1 MEKKDLYSKI
11 AAEQSIALK
20 KVEAVVALLEEDA
33 TIPFIARYR
42 KEATGSLDEVQIAS
56 IRDRL
61 EQLKELEKRRE
72 SILKSMLEM
81 EKLTDELK
89 QKIEAA
95 ATLTEL
101 EDIYLPYKPK
111 RKTKASM
118 AREKGLQ
125 PLADLL
131 FEQKHND
138 IESEAAK
145 FIDSEK
151 GINTIAEAL
160 SGARDII
167 AELVNEDPQA
177 RASVRELFF
186 KEAVIRSSVIV
197 GKEEEAQKYKDYFDW
212 QEPVAHCPSHRLLA
226 MRRAEKE
233 GLLTLNIRPNE
244 ETALAILEKQF
255 LRSSNQSGEQ
265 VKLAIKES
273 YKRLLS
279 FSLETELRIA
289 GKDEADKEAIRVFAE
304 NLRQLLLAPPFG
316 EKRVLAIDPGFRTG
330 CKTVVLGAQ
339 GQLLHHDV
347 IFPDQGEQ
355 RSRLAAETVR
365 RLVAQFQVEA
375 IAIGNGTA

>member
-1 MEKKDLYSKI
+1 MENKDLYSKI
-11 AAEQSIALK
+11 ASEQNIALK

-42 KEATGSLDEVQIAS
+42 KEATGSLDEVQIAA

-89 QKIEAA
+89 KKIEAA
-95 ATLTEL
+95 ATLTGL

-131 FEQKHND
+131 FEQKHNN

-151 GINTIAEAL
+151 GVNSIAEAL

-167 AELVNEDPQA
+167 AGA
-177 RASVRELFF
+177 
-186 KEAVIRSSVIV
+186 IV
-197 GKEEEAQKYKDYFDW
+197 G
-212 QEPVAHCPSHRLLA
+212 
-226 MRRAEKE
+226 
-233 GLLTLNIRPNE
+233 
-244 ETALAILEKQF
+244 
-255 LRSSNQSGEQ
+255 SGSAW
-265 VKLAIKES
+265 LS
-273 YKRLLS
+273 YKLN
-279 FSLETELRIA
+279 
-289 GKDEADKEAIRVFAE
+289 KWMH
-304 NLRQLLLAPPFG
+304 QP
-316 EKRVLAIDPGFRTG
+316 
-330 CKTVVLGAQ
+330 KTVKNTPP
-339 GQLLHHDV
+339 
-347 IFPDQGEQ
+347 I
-355 RSRLAAETVR
+355 
-365 RLVAQFQVEA
+365 
-375 IAIGNGTA
+375 

>member
-1 MEKKDLYSKI
+1 
-11 AAEQSIALK
+11 
-20 KVEAVVALLEEDA
+20 LLEEDA

-42 KEATGSLDEVQIAS
+42 KEATGSLDEVQIAA

-131 FEQKHND
+131 FEQKHNE

-151 GINTIAEAL
+151 GVNTIAEAL
-160 SGARDII
+160 SGARDIMQ
-167 AELVNEDPQA
+167 N
-177 RASVRELFF
+177 
-186 KEAVIRSSVIV
+186 
-197 GKEEEAQKYKDYFDW
+197 W
-212 QEPVAHCPSHRLLA
+212 
-226 MRRAEKE
+226 
-233 GLLTLNIRPNE
+233 
-244 ETALAILEKQF
+244 
-255 LRSSNQSGEQ
+255 
-265 VKLAIKES
+265 
-273 YKRLLS
+273 
-279 FSLETELRIA
+279 
-289 GKDEADKEAIRVFAE
+289 
-304 NLRQLLLAPPFG
+304 
-316 EKRVLAIDPGFRTG
+316 
-330 CKTVVLGAQ
+330 
-339 GQLLHHDV
+339 
-347 IFPDQGEQ
+347 
-355 RSRLAAETVR
+355 
-365 RLVAQFQVEA
+365 
-375 IAIGNGTA
+375 

>member
-1 MEKKDLYSKI
+1 MENKDLYSKI
-11 AAEQSIALK
+11 ASELNIALK

-42 KEATGSLDEVQIAS
+42 KEATDSLDEVQIAA

-95 ATLTEL
+95 ATLSEL

-138 IESEAAK
+138 IESEATK

-151 GINTIAEAL
+151 GVNTFGEAL

-177 RASVRELFF
+177 RASIRELFF
-186 KEAVIRSSVIV
+186 QNCK
-197 GKEEEAQKYKDYFDW
+197 
-212 QEPVAHCPSHRLLA
+212 
-226 MRRAEKE
+226 RRFFI
-233 GLLTLNIRPNE
+233 G
-244 ETALAILEKQF
+244 
-255 LRSSNQSGEQ
+255 SY
-265 VKLAIKES
+265 VES
-273 YKRLLS
+273 K
-279 FSLETELRIA
+279 
-289 GKDEADKEAIRVFAE
+289 
-304 NLRQLLLAPPFG
+304 
-316 EKRVLAIDPGFRTG
+316 
-330 CKTVVLGAQ
+330 
-339 GQLLHHDV
+339 
-347 IFPDQGEQ
+347 
-355 RSRLAAETVR
+355 
-365 RLVAQFQVEA
+365 
-375 IAIGNGTA
+375 

>member
-11 AAEQSIALK
+11 ASELNIALK

-42 KEATGSLDEVQIAS
+42 KEVTGSLDEVQIAA

-131 FEQKHND
+131 FEQTHND
-138 IESEAAK
+138 LNRKQQNLLIAK
-145 FIDSEK
+145 K
-151 GINTIAEAL
+151 
-160 SGARDII
+160 
-167 AELVNEDPQA
+167 V
-177 RASVRELFF
+177 
-186 KEAVIRSSVIV
+186 
-197 GKEEEAQKYKDYFDW
+197 
-212 QEPVAHCPSHRLLA
+212 
-226 MRRAEKE
+226 
-233 GLLTLNIRPNE
+233 
-244 ETALAILEKQF
+244 
-255 LRSSNQSGEQ
+255 
-265 VKLAIKES
+265 
-273 YKRLLS
+273 
-279 FSLETELRIA
+279 
-289 GKDEADKEAIRVFAE
+289 
-304 NLRQLLLAPPFG
+304 
-316 EKRVLAIDPGFRTG
+316 
-330 CKTVVLGAQ
+330 
-339 GQLLHHDV
+339 
-347 IFPDQGEQ
+347 
-355 RSRLAAETVR
+355 
-365 RLVAQFQVEA
+365 
-375 IAIGNGTA
+375 